1 MSWHEKP
8 RPPVERSFLL
18 RSGINDAAALAHAG
32 LGLATGTGTD
42 AATGASDP
50 TLVRGD
56 PVTEAGAMAFSSV
69 SVVPDS
75 LRLRRFGPDP
85 AGG

>member
-8 RPPVERSFLL
+8 RLPIERSFLL

-32 LGLATGTGTD
+32 LGLATGTGTG
-42 AATGASDP
+42 AAIEASDLA
-50 TLVRGD
+50 LVRG
-56 PVTEAGAMAFSSV
+56 PVTEAGAVAFSSV
-69 SVVPDS
+69 FVVPDS